1 MTEGITGTE
10 PMDWNCASYKPST
23 TTYLSLPFAST
34 AVDLQ
39 GPPLSV
45 WAKGCAQDR
54 GSQGP
59 SGKFTHMP
67 F

>member
-1 MTEGITGTE
+1 MSKKQRIKTV
-10 PMDWNCASYKPST
+10 PPLNLLPLHQVS
-23 TTYLSLPFAST
+23 LSST

-45 WAKGCAQDR
+45 WARGCTQDP
-54 GSQGP
+54 GNQGR